1 MIFCRSLNGQIRLGG
16 VCAIGDGNR
25 HLAPKTAFLATAL
38 VTSLGC
44 LAIFKYASFFLAT
57 VMWQGVDGAWDLLLS
72 LSPEQKG
79 RMLGHFPGF
88 AGQKFSFLLRGDA
101 PCPEGVYR
109 RDSFNRYGDVVS
121 DACGQ
126 NIMPGGSCRMQ
137 PRPRPENTGII

>member
-1 MIFCRSLNGQIRLGG
+1 MTWESGLRLGLILL
-16 VCAIGDGNR
+16 CLHMIEEIPLKR
-25 HLAPKTAFLATAL
+25 KTTPAET
-38 VTSLGC
+38 V
-44 LAIFKYASFFLAT
+44 AT
-57 VMWQGVDGAWDLLLS
+57 VFFTVTAICLGWLIVLS
-72 LSPEQKG
+72 TNGQKG

-101 PCPEGVYR
+101 PYPEGVYR

-137 PRPRPENTGII
+137 PRPRPENTGIV